1 MFEKLPFTIQE
12 QIERL
17 QTRGLLITPEDNAA
31 HYLSHISYYRLGEY
45 WHSMQSDKVNHIFK
59 ENSKFKDVI
68 ALYQFDGE
76 RAKTE
81 RKVVCSSLH
90 YEIFIR

>member
-1 MFEKLPFTIQE
+1 MFEKLPFTIEE

-17 QTRGLLITPEDNAA
+17 RERGLIITPNDNAL

-45 WHSMQSDKVNHIFK
+45 WHSIQSDKVNHIFK
-59 ENSKFKDVI
+59 VNSKFKDAI

-76 RAKTE
+76 
-81 RKVVCSSLH
+81 
-90 YEIFIR
+90 